1 MNHKFT
7 DILFP
12 GIVILFLLPLFLV
25 GCGYSRQ
32 EMNIMNQYCSK
43 AEENA
48 RKYINGKYGIDATI
62 VSSSCEKEAE
72 NVMDFSPVPT
82 GMVYVTMQYDGKEFV
97 AYVSGAQDSNEGLD
111 NYQSQEIYE
120 AVRQQIRK
128 ITQEEEED
136 CFLYYGNWELLK
148 DDRESML
155 STRFDGDNLVEVLS
169 EDTAYVIVNY
179 VDVDV
184 DTLDVSSILK
194 ETGIQ
199 ICVFADYSNKEF
211 YDKVERPQY
220 NIKGSPIEAGIE
232 DYMLFVDGYR
242 KTTIDANGNVT
253 DEYLDYQKYKVDDLI
268 VVLETPEAD
277 FSFQKSSMDDTD
289 NWKGHG
295 FHNAERITDAYELQ
309 TNADRI
315 HVFCPLD
322 KLGEQTDAE
331 FAVQY
336 KRNGQTNYSSCFTE
350 VTNDKK
356 YLWGTIYSDEYEDIR
371 VALFKD
377 KD

>member
-1 MNHKFT
+1 MT
-7 DILFP
+7 EI
-12 GIVILFLLPLFLV
+12 
-25 GCGYSRQ
+25 
-32 EMNIMNQYCSK
+32 
-43 AEENA
+43 
-48 RKYINGKYGIDATI
+48 
-62 VSSSCEKEAE
+62 
-72 NVMDFSPVPT
+72 PT

-97 AYVSGAQDSNEGLD
+97 AYVSGAQDSSEGLD

-136 CFLYYGNWELLK
+136 
-148 DDRESML
+148 
-155 STRFDGDNLVEVLS
+155 
-169 EDTAYVIVNY
+169 
-179 VDVDV
+179 
-184 DTLDVSSILK
+184 
-194 ETGIQ
+194 
-199 ICVFADYSNKEF
+199 
-211 YDKVERPQY
+211 
-220 NIKGSPIEAGIE
+220 
-232 DYMLFVDGYR
+232 
-242 KTTIDANGNVT
+242 
-253 DEYLDYQKYKVDDLI
+253 
-268 VVLETPEAD
+268 

-295 FHNAERITDAYELQ
+295 FHNAESITDAYELQ

-315 HVFCPLD
+315 HVFCPSD

-371 VALFKD
+371 VALFTD